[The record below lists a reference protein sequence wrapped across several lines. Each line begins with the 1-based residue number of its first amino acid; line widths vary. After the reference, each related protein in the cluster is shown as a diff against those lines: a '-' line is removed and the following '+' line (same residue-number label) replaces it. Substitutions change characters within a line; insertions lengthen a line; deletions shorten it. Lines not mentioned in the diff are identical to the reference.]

1 MAIRLSL
8 FFLLLFQPLHASF
21 DTKKGTRPLGIG
33 GAFTGLANSVD
44 AVYYNPAG
52 LWLLSAPAG
61 LVYYSAP
68 FGLKDLQTVSGVGV
82 YPMPWGTPAVHVESY
97 GFDLYRETTLGATF
111 SRSIGERL
119 AWGATVNYYHLRIQD
134 AGSASALG
142 LDAGLLTRPHEK
154 LSIGFF
160 ARNVNRPSI
169 AGEKLPQIFS
179 MGAAVA
185 ATSFLTIAVDAYK
198 DVRFPVDVRV
208 GTEYRFL
215 DRFSLRAGMSSDPS
229 RFSAGAGFEAGP
241 AIFDYAFYT
250 HPDLGVTHAFSVG
263 FRIGKTP
270 LRELIPGTRRRR

>member
-1 MAIRLSL
+1 MGIRLSL
-8 FFLLLFQPLHASF
+8 LVLLFNLPLHASF

-33 GAFTGLANSVD
+33 GAFTGLANSTD

-52 LWLLSAPAG
+52 LWLLASPAG
-61 LVYYSAP
+61 HVYYSAP

-82 YPMPWGTPAVHVESY
+82 YPMSWGTPGVHVESY
-97 GFDLYRETTLGATF
+97 GFDLYRETTLGVTL
-111 SRSIGERL
+111 SRTIGERL
-119 AWGATVNYYHLRIQD
+119 AWGTTVNYYHLRIQD
-134 AGSASALG
+134 AGSAQTIG
-142 LDAGLLTRPHEK
+142 LDAGLLTRPHDK

-160 ARNVNRPSI
+160 ARNINRPAI
-169 AGEKLPQIFS
+169 AGEKLPQIFNV
-179 MGAAVA
+179 GAAVT
-185 ATSFLTIAVDAYK
+185 ATSFLTIAVDVAK

-208 GTEYRFL
+208 GAEYRFL

-241 AIFDYAFYT
+241 AVFDYALYT

-263 FRIGKTP
+263 FRMGKNS